1 MGFGKFDT
9 FKGSRLAD
17 NAVDESG
24 NGSYYVLY
32 AYDWGYADNHPNSSE
47 KSNFKIDW
55 AVDSEGN
62 PVDLPGVDFIK
73 IYTGV
78 NQFNGWLGECSTEV
92 MGVTDLHIEE

>member
-1 MGFGKFDT
+1 METGVIMSFTHTIGVMWIIT
-9 FKGSRLAD
+9 PTVA
-17 NAVDESG
+17 
-24 NGSYYVLY
+24 
-32 AYDWGYADNHPNSSE
+32 
-47 KSNFKIDW
+47 KSHFKIDW